1 MSIPTITN
9 VWDQLQQQAEPAA
22 AAVAVESAPVE
33 GAPVEGALESSTGI
47 NIPDTSSLALM
58 APTSAETELSALLAR
73 LEEVVA
79 RLEAS
84 LPPAPEV
91 APEVEPAVA
100 DIAVPAAPL
109 DEVAEPV
116 VVPRRVSRRWR

>member
-33 GAPVEGALESSTGI
+33 GALESSTGV
-47 NIPDTSSLALM
+47 NIPDTSSLALV

-100 DIAVPAAPL
+100 DSAVPAAPL